1 MRRLRCRGWWLRLD
15 RTYRRTSDQYT
26 HAVAPTACVFS
37 FTTNERNA
45 CVNQD
50 SASINTSSKRL
61 LLIAQPNS
69 YRIAPYLAAAHDM
82 GLQVLIASHG
92 EHSLTTEVN
101 QGLNID
107 LDDHDAALQKILHEA
122 RLRPFA
128 GIIGS
133 DDSTVELAAHAAHRL
148 GLPHNP
154 PQAARLTRRKDLARA
169 HLMLA
174 GCPVPIHCLINIS
187 KPLDRQI
194 AGLPWPCVIKPIN
207 MAASR
212 GVIRANNETEFRSA
226 CHRIAKIIAE
236 STSEFERDHVLVED
250 YIDGIEIAYEGYLHA
265 GRLHTLAVFDKPDPL
280 TGPFFEETIYVTP
293 SQLDAETLNLIK
305 LRVQQAC
312 TAFGLT
318 TGPVHAELRVNA
330 ADAWILEVASRTIGG
345 DCARTLDDGTS
356 KSLERLTVSLAIGEA
371 VRPGPIE
378 QSRGVM
384 MIPIRQAGLLRR
396 VEGILAAQKVPYI
409 EKIDITISEGH
420 ELIPLPEG
428 NQYLGF
434 IFAQAG
440 TTEAVTAALR
450 EAHAKLTF
458 VTAPIFKLETAQQG

>member
-1 MRRLRCRGWWLRLD
+1 
-15 RTYRRTSDQYT
+15 
-26 HAVAPTACVFS
+26 
-37 FTTNERNA
+37 
-45 CVNQD
+45 
-50 SASINTSSKRL
+50 
-61 LLIAQPNS
+61 
-69 YRIAPYLAAAHDM
+69 M
-82 GLQVLIASHG
+82 GLEVLIASRG

-107 LDDHDAALQKILHEA
+107 LDDPDSALGKILEEA
-122 RLRPFA
+122 RVRPFA

-133 DDSTVELAAHAAHRL
+133 DDSTVELAARAANRL

-154 PQAARLTRRKDLARA
+154 AEAARLSRRKDLARA

-174 GCPVPIHCLINIS
+174 GCPVPIHCLIDIS
-187 KPLDRQI
+187 KPLDRQT
-194 AGLPWPCVIKPIN
+194 AGLPWPCVVKPVN

-212 GVIRANNETEFRSA
+212 GVIRVNNEGEFRNA
-226 CHRIAKIIAE
+226 CERVGTIIAE
-236 STSEFERDHVLVED
+236 SSDEFERSHVLVEA
-250 YIDGIEIAYEGYLHA
+250 YIDGIEVAYEGYLQS
-265 GRLHTLAVFDKPDPL
+265 GELHTLAVFDKPDPL

-293 SQLDAETLNLIK
+293 SKLDADTLNMIK
-305 LRVQQAC
+305 QRVQQAC
-312 TAFGLT
+312 TAFGLR

-345 DCARTLDDGTS
+345 DCARTLDSGSS
-356 KSLERLTVSLAIGEA
+356 KTLEQLTISLAIGES
-371 VRPGPIE
+371 VQPTPVE
-378 QSRGVM
+378 KSRGVM

-434 IFAQAG
+434 IFAQGG
-440 TTEAVTAALR
+440 TPDAVTEALR
-450 EAHAKLTF
+450 KAHAKLNF
-458 VTAPIFKLETAQQG
+458 VTAPVFRLETATHG